1 MYKEGN
7 HAKKIIE
14 AQKSNGLWGTFHA
27 LSVPDGKPLTTEQ
40 ALRRLEILGFTK
52 DDEVTRKTM
61 DYMEACLKGKALM
74 VDRREKSHNWDLFT
88 ELMLGTWLLR
98 YDSQNLIGL
107 KVARKWAQVISGGFR
122 EESFNQE
129 AYNQTYK
136 KVFGEKIY
144 GGIFMD
150 PANFYHVSLLKG
162 QLDAVVEARYV
173 DYLLNH
179 PQGIYYLGYPELLKE
194 LPEFFNSRQ
203 TIRFLASVRM
213 LAEYESYKKYS
224 QQVLQWLE
232 NNKDLDGNWA
242 FDSKIKDNIYLPLS
256 DSWRNKEVRI
266 ADSTAF
272 VKSCIL
278 PLA

>member
-7 HAKKIIE
+7 QAKKIIE

-52 DDEVTRKTM
+52 DDEVIRKNM

-179 PQGIYYLGYPELLKE
+179 PQGIYYLGYPGLLKE
-194 LPEFFNSRQ
+194 LPEFLTPDKPFG
-203 TIRFLASVRM
+203 F
-213 LAEYESYKKYS
+213 
-224 QQVLQWLE
+224 
-232 NNKDLDGNWA
+232 
-242 FDSKIKDNIYLPLS
+242 
-256 DSWRNKEVRI
+256 
-266 ADSTAF
+266 
-272 VKSCIL
+272 
-278 PLA
+278 